1 MIFIAIQVLYPL
13 VISFPECRMRHCIS
27 FWLPISFCEDFFSH
41 STPLGTW
48 LESSIRLYTFIL
60 CCHLFGI
67 LAHTKTVFV
76 NFALLA
82 VFFLRRWLTWL
93 WYWNNFVGQYLYLK
107 WAAANAA
114 ASTSA
119 SKNCAPKC
127 VCFLFSLVRYFN
139 FRLVEKKNECHSA
152 ERALEKHYKIMQS
165 TRSWGRA
172 NRSRWCCREKR
183 EIAWGGFVIVN

>member
-1 MIFIAIQVLYPL
+1 MLATANFNILWKFNKRSKLYLIKDLYWMIFIAIQVLYPL

-27 FWLPISFCEDFFSH
+27 FWLPISFCEDFFFSH

-139 FRLVEKKNECHSA
+139 FRLVEKKMSATVPNEH
-152 ERALEKHYKIMQS
+152 LKNITK
-165 TRSWGRA
+165 
-172 NRSRWCCREKR
+172 
-183 EIAWGGFVIVN
+183 